1 LSSELPFF
9 KHWEAF
15 QMEMEPQPPEIC
27 TLEIPEAGM
36 TSSMPLEGMEIEAD
50 VMPEIF
56 PELTD

>member
-1 LSSELPFF
+1 
-9 KHWEAF
+9 
-15 QMEMEPQPPEIC
+15 MEMEPQPPEIC